1 MTLQRW
7 DPIREVTSL
16 RDAMGRLFQESVVLP
31 SAGATAVG
39 AGRFGMDLAE
49 TENAFVVSA
58 ELPGVK
64 PEDVQVTVQGAT
76 LTIRGQSTA
85 EEEQKDKH
93 WHVRERRAGAFH
105 RSVTLPTPV
114 NADQAQ
120 AQFEHGILTL
130 TLPKAEEAK
139 PKQIRVGGAAQPQ
152 LQRGE
157 ASQG

>member
-7 DPIREVTSL
+7 DPFREVTSL
-16 RDAMGRLFQESVVLP
+16 RDAMDRLIQESVVLP
-31 SAGATAVG
+31 SAAATSAA
-39 AGRFGMDLAE
+39 AGRFGIDLAE
-49 TENAFVVSA
+49 TENEFVVKA

-76 LTIRGQSTA
+76 LTIRGQSAA
-85 EEEQKDKH
+85 EDEQQGTY
-93 WHVRERRAGAFH
+93 WHVRERRSGTFH
-105 RSVTLPTPV
+105 RSVTLPMPV

-139 PKQIRVGGAAQPQ
+139 PKQIKLRGAAQPQ
-152 LQRGE
+152 LQP
-157 ASQG
+157 A

>member
-7 DPIREVTSL
+7 DPFREVTSL
-16 RDAMGRLFQESVVLP
+16 RDAMDRLFQESIVLP
-31 SAGATAVG
+31 RAGATAAA

-49 TENAFVVSA
+49 TENEFVVKA

-85 EEEQKDKH
+85 EEEQKGKH
-93 WHVRERRAGAFH
+93 WHVRERHSGTFQ
-105 RSVTLPTPV
+105 RSVTLPMPV

-139 PKQIRVGGAAQPQ
+139 PKQIRVGSAAQPQ
-152 LQRGE
+152 LQP
-157 ASQG
+157 A

>member
-1 MTLQRW
+1 MTLHRW

-16 RDAMGRLFQESVVLP
+16 RDAMDRLFQESFVLP
-31 SAGATAVG
+31 SAGATAAG

-49 TENAFVVSA
+49 TENAFVVKA

-76 LTIRGQSTA
+76 LTIRGQSA
-85 EEEQKDKH
+85 ADDEQKGTY
-93 WHVRERRAGAFH
+93 WHLRERRAGTVQ
-105 RSVTLPTPV
+105 RSVTLPMPV

-130 TLPKAEEAK
+130 TLPKAEEAR
-139 PKQIRVGGAAQPQ
+139 PKQIKVGGAAQPQ
-152 LQRGE
+152 LQRG
-157 ASQG
+157 